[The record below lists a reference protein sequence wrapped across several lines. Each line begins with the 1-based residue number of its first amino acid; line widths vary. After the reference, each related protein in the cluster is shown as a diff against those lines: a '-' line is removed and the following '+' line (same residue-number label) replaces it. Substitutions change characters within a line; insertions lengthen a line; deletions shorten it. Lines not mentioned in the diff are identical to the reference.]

1 MNQEDIKNLL
11 SDININS
18 ETAVEAVELYIK
30 FMYFDKFL
38 DFLAGLCFVFGA
50 STIVW
55 FVGKKLWE
63 SDDAP

>member
-38 DFLAGLCFVFGA
+38 EFLAGLCFAFGV

-55 FVGKKLWE
+55 FVTKLIRE
-63 SDDAP
+63 DAP

>member
-1 MNQEDIKNLL
+1 MNQEDIKNIL

-30 FMYFDKFL
+30 FMYFDKLL
-38 DFLAGLCFVFGA
+38 DFLAGLCFAFGI

-55 FVGKKLWE
+55 FVTKLMREE
-63 SDDAP
+63 SQ